1 MIKLSELIVK
11 PQNITPEKVWQLYFY
26 KLWENDNMEIW
37 EKYLEL
43 CEPYCDKYNLEITDF
58 FHYLRDFE
66 KLSQPDLV
74 RIYNQIKAITNGSI

>member
-26 KLWENDNMEIW
+26 KLWENDNMDIW

-43 CEPYCDKYNLEITDF
+43 CRPYLNKYNLEIADF
-58 FHYLRDFE
+58 FHFLHDFE